1 MSAERS
7 RWLQCLGL
15 PATADAIAIKTAYRQ
30 LARQWHPDRNPDPQ
44 ATARFQEIQVAYE
57 RLLVLQESAASQP
70 IPPTPPTDAAAIVL
84 KRQLHLQLQDL
95 LADGRWAK
103 AIVLAEALQQRLPED
118 WEVRQWLALCYLR
131 QGQALL
137 VQQQRQRAI
146 AYFEKARRTDPHNP
160 RLQQE
165 IQASLRQASA
175 RRA

>member
-44 ATARFQEIQVAYE
+44 ATARFQEIQIAYE
-57 RLLVLQESAASQP
+57 RLLVLQESATV
-70 IPPTPPTDAAAIVL
+70 PPAPPADTAAIAL
-84 KRQLHLQLQDL
+84 KRQFQPQLQEL
-95 LADGRWAK
+95 LADGRLAK
-103 AIVLAEALQQRLPED
+103 AIALTEALQQRLPDD
-118 WEVRQWLALCYLR
+118 WEVRQWLAICYLR

-165 IQASLRQASA
+165 IQTWLRQASA

>member
-44 ATARFQEIQVAYE
+44 ATARFQEIQTAYE

-70 IPPTPPTDAAAIVL
+70 IPPTPPADAAAIVL

-103 AIVLAEALQQRLPED
+103 AIALTEALQQRLPED

>member
-1 MSAERS
+1 MSTERS

-15 PATADAIAIKTAYRQ
+15 PATADAIAIKAAYRQ

-44 ATARFQEIQVAYE
+44 ATARFQEIQIAYE
-57 RLLVLQESAASQP
+57 RLLVLQESATTSAVPPASP
-70 IPPTPPTDAAAIVL
+70 ADSAAIAL
-84 KRQLHLQLQDL
+84 KRQFQPQLQDL
-95 LADGRWAK
+95 LADGRWLK
-103 AIVLAEALQQRLPED
+103 AIVLTEALQQRLPED

-137 VQQQRQRAI
+137 VQQQRQQAI

-165 IQASLRQASA
+165 IQTSLRQASV

>member
-1 MSAERS
+1 MSTERS

-30 LARQWHPDRNPDPQ
+30 LARQWHPDRNSDPQ

-57 RLLVLQESAASQP
+57 RLLVLQEAAASQS
-70 IPPTPPTDAAAIVL
+70 IPPTPPTDAAAIAL
-84 KRQLHLQLQDL
+84 KRQLQSQLQDL
-95 LADGRWAK
+95 LADGRWLK
-103 AIVLAEALQQRLPED
+103 AMVLAEALQRRLPED

-165 IQASLRQASA
+165 IQVSLRQASA